1 MIPETMKIE
10 EIQKIENQIV
20 EEVESGADTDNAT
33 FLRDEYFMELGFD
46 KALVRITD
54 FNTLCE
60 KLKGSELASLMNE
73 QMKNLF
79 KSETKD
85 EIIFEDEDKVRG
97 ILKRIHDIAYEET
110 TAEGTSSANMLVTSS
125 IKEMVKNFKTELPR
139 IVVSGA
145 KGSGKTYIYKQL
157 LQAKTWEKFIEQT
170 GASLDASYETII
182 IPLLTSMNS
191 NKMKPLIDECME
203 YARQNLTGMKLKKD
217 TDTINTLMTL
227 LETSELTRMEWVNQW
242 FDLITGMFQESYKDI
257 SELDKAVA
265 NSGKRIVF
273 VVDGVEDVCADS
285 QIKKTIDG
293 KCFLRRYVRML

>member
-1 MIPETMKIE
+1 M
-10 EIQKIENQIV
+10 
-20 EEVESGADTDNAT
+20 
-33 FLRDEYFMELGFD
+33 L
-46 KALVRITD
+46 
-54 FNTLCE
+54 
-60 KLKGSELASLMNE
+60 
-73 QMKNLF
+73 
-79 KSETKD
+79 
-85 EIIFEDEDKVRG
+85 
-97 ILKRIHDIAYEET
+97 YEET

-170 GASLDASYETII
+170 VHRWMQAMKTII

-265 NSGKRIVF
+265 NSGKK
-273 VVDGVEDVCADS
+273 DCVCCRRCGRCLCRFTDK
-285 QIKKTIDG
+285 KKTIDG

>member
-1 MIPETMKIE
+1 
-10 EIQKIENQIV
+10 
-20 EEVESGADTDNAT
+20 
-33 FLRDEYFMELGFD
+33 
-46 KALVRITD
+46 
-54 FNTLCE
+54 
-60 KLKGSELASLMNE
+60 
-73 QMKNLF
+73 
-79 KSETKD
+79 
-85 EIIFEDEDKVRG
+85 
-97 ILKRIHDIAYEET
+97 
-110 TAEGTSSANMLVTSS
+110 MLVTSS

-157 LQAKTWEKFIEQT
+157 LQAMTWENFIEQT

-285 QIKKTIDG
+285 HKPPGGPRNTRHPRARRRGLPARKTPG
-293 KCFLRRYVRML
+293 APRPVPGRPAPTRRRTGLFPRPAG